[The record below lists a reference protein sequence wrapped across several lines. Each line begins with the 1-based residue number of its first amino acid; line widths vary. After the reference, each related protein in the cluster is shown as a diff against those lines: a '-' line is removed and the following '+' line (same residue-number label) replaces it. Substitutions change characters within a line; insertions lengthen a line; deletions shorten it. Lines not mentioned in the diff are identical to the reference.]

1 MLTKRLAGF
10 VLLAVLTSNAAISSA
25 HACGAEA
32 YFGPEDTD
40 NRNPLKFPHPDFQK
54 TRHLAARG
62 DAAEQRNL
70 GAYYDSGY
78 LVSPCLEKAASW
90 YARAAKNG
98 DAIAIAW
105 MQRHSALQDLR
116 NRLECFGDNCLASS
130 LDGTQ
135 KTVLQR
141 GPGGSYTAVVTIN
154 GKTVRGLVD
163 TGATFVSMSART
175 ANDLGISYRTGK
187 QIQLLTANGPTV
199 DRAVI
204 LSSVTVGNITL
215 NQVEAVVGEADHP
228 LLIGMSF
235 LGRLTIN
242 TDGNGMTLVKP

>member
-1 MLTKRLAGF
+1 MLTKRIVGF
-10 VLLAVLTSNAAISSA
+10 ALLAVLASNSGISNA

-40 NRNPLKFPHPDFQK
+40 NKNPLKLPHPDFQK
-54 TRHLAARG
+54 TRQLAARG
-62 DAAEQRNL
+62 DAAEERNL

-78 LVSPCLEKAASW
+78 LVSPCREKAAGW
-90 YARAAKNG
+90 YAKAAKHG
-98 DAIAIAW
+98 DAVAIAW
-105 MQRHSALQDLR
+105 MQRHSALQDVR
-116 NRLECFGDNCLASS
+116 NRLECFGDNCLVSS
-130 LDGTQ
+130 RDGFQ

-141 GPGGSYTAVVTIN
+141 GPGGNYTAVVSIN

-175 ANDLGISYRTGK
+175 ANELGVSYRTGK
-187 QIQLLTANGPTV
+187 QVQMITANGTTV
-199 DRAVI
+199 DRAVM

-215 NQVEAVVGEADHP
+215 DQVEAVVGEADHP